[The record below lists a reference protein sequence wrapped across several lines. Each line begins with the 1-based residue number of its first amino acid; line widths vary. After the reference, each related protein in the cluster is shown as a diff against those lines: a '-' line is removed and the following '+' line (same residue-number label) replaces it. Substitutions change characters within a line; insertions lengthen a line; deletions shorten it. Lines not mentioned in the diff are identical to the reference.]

1 MLSTIPLSLA
11 TMIYLTLASAL
22 PVDPAPPRT
31 SRALLPASNS
41 SLTPF
46 VHTPS
51 LILPSYEP
59 WCFVDAFIPIITPN
73 DCLYT
78 DHAISTDTRISPSIT
93 QPIVWERGK
102 RWRYGSCAIA
112 VVPNAD
118 RPKDEFSRLDILTQ
132 AHRVL
137 EKCEKAPHGFRGG
150 VVEIGDGEFQV
161 LVKRPSSDVHVW

>member
-1 MLSTIPLSLA
+1 MLSILPPALA
-11 TMIYLTLASAL
+11 TLIYLTLTSAL
-22 PVDPAPPRT
+22 PADHTPPRN

-46 VHTPS
+46 LHTPS
-51 LILPSYEP
+51 LVLPFHEP
-59 WCFVDAFIPIITPN
+59 WCFIDAFIPIITPN

-78 DHAISTDTRISPSIT
+78 DHAISTDTRTSHSMTLPIT
-93 QPIVWERGK
+93 WEKGK

-112 VVPNAD
+112 VVPNAQSP
-118 RPKDEFSRLDILTQ
+118 RDEFSRLDILTQ

-137 EKCEKAPHGFRGG
+137 EKCENAPYGFRGG

-161 LVKRPSSDVHVW
+161 VMKRPSSDIHVW